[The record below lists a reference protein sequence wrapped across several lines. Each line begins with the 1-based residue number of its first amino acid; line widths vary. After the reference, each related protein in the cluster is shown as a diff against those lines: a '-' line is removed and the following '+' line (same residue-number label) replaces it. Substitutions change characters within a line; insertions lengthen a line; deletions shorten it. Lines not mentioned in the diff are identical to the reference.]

1 MNIFFVNIN
10 VDMLS
15 MVEFDFFLII
25 FLSLVTR
32 KYFEWF
38 YIMKFFVFIIIIS
51 VKIYKGI

>member
-1 MNIFFVNIN
+1 MNIFIVNIN

-25 FLSLVTR
+25 FLSLVMR

-38 YIMKFFVFIIIIS
+38 YIMKFFVFIIISS

>member
-1 MNIFFVNIN
+1 MNIFIVNIN